1 MVNHVCDGFD
11 YGDILITM
19 VTMVVI
25 DLTMGTMVVIDQVTM
40 VVIYFNLTMVMVI
53 N

>member
-1 MVNHVCDGFD
+1 MVPMF
-11 YGDILITM
+11 
-19 VTMVVI
+19 
-25 DLTMGTMVVIDQVTM
+25 TMVVIDQVTM